1 MCVHGFLYIH
11 MCMCMYS
18 YVHFYLYV
26 YMYIYIYREIMNDP
40 LDQWR
45 CPCMCHL
52 TSGHEVLNM
61 STLAL

>member
-1 MCVHGFLYIH
+1 
-11 MCMCMYS
+11 
-18 YVHFYLYV
+18 
-26 YMYIYIYREIMNDP
+26 MNDP